1 MLKQEA
7 NGINWTVDDS
17 HPVPLAFE
25 PDVAVIRS
33 SQRALGLVVEAHH
46 QSTAFPVWQG
56 EGGARH
62 GSGRSTPE
70 ITNLRRQ
77 GRLALCGPLSNP
89 EAAVGSSKCNHGVS
103 SVGLLPFD
111 TPTAQLYSS
120 RAGNLTTVAGGCP
133 SVAVTRRYW
142 STFCGHGCWQAVLT
156 LWFKFD
162 VRLDDVIQYAGYCM
176 ARTPPPLSRTL
187 FQRLQQAFGNTVA
200 EYIVQWKRIW
210 WILCSVCIST
220 LWIQRNRVV
229 HERQQLHFWVV
240 SKSFSLTDFGNYE
253 RYRRESAERYRQG
266 CKASGYGSVLS
277 Y

>member
-1 MLKQEA
+1 MARRRWGSARLWEVYSRNYKPAQTGE
-7 NGINWTVDDS
+7 T
-17 HPVPLAFE
+17 
-25 PDVAVIRS
+25 
-33 SQRALGLVVEAHH
+33 
-46 QSTAFPVWQG
+46 ST
-56 EGGARH
+56 
-62 GSGRSTPE
+62 
-70 ITNLRRQ
+70 LR
-77 GRLALCGPLSNP
+77 PLSNP

-229 HERQQLHFWVV
+229 HERQQL
-240 SKSFSLTDFGNYE
+240 SLL
-253 RYRRESAERYRQG
+253 
-266 CKASGYGSVLS
+266 GSVQEFFSNGLRQLRALS
-277 Y
+277 ARERRTLPSRVQGIRLWQCIELLGEIIVLSRASHQVASHVQPPGISTLALLIWLRTFQKSCSH